1 MKPHCHPECACEAS
15 LSNSAHARPQ
25 CVQTEQEAE
34 ANLHRLRES
43 LSSVEDVLYH
53 TTAPNMKAL
62 EKVREVKDK
71 FQGVAEG
78 NFCSLDPA
86 GHHFNTNNPF
96 HI

>member
-1 MKPHCHPECACEAS
+1 MRRHVLTAR
-15 LSNSAHARPQ
+15 ARPQ

-34 ANLHRLRES
+34 AYLHRLRES

-78 NFCSLDPA
+78 NFTSLDLLIQQ
-86 GHHFNTNNPF
+86 HHFKTKNAF